1 MPDLDPFESATA
13 YFGASL
19 RQILDTGVTR
29 QDMGHRIKVQTS
41 TVSRLINGSRLNPM
55 LSTVLRT
62 AYAYDMEP
70 ATLMPTLAELKAMV
84 ASAEGADRD

>member
-1 MPDLDPFESATA
+1 VPDLDPFESATA

-29 QDMGHRIKVQTS
+29 QDMGQRIKVQTS
-41 TVSRLINGSRLNPM
+41 TISRLINGSRLNPM

-62 AYAYDMEP
+62 AHAYGMEP
-70 ATLMPTLAELKAMV
+70 AALMPSLAELRAMV
-84 ASAEGADRD
+84 QRAEGAHKD